1 LSFDNRKPG
10 VPVPAQHKAIHPL
23 LAIYFTRSKHLIG
36 IAVVA
41 LHPVLPLKK
50 QFE

>member
-41 LHPVLPLKK
+41 LLPGFTVKK
-50 QFE
+50 AV